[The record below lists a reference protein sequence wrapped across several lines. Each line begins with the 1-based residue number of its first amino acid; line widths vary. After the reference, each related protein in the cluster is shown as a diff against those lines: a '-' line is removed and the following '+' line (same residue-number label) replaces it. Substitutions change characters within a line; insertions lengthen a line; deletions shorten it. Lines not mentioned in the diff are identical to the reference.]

1 MAREAGLR
9 RGTRDESDRTE
20 RRVHSVVR
28 PRYALSADPSP
39 KSVEGSEEAG
49 SGQNLAQ
56 LISAQPHSSL
66 PLLFLCGDSRRPE
79 LPQTLVS
86 RGVPFVELAIYA
98 TRPHEQ
104 LGIGIDALQRL
115 HSMVFFS
122 PAGARTVQS
131 LLPSSPALSNAKLY
145 AIGPTTAA
153 ELSKLGFVIAGVAK
167 KPTPAAL
174 VEAVRSDATK

>member
-1 MAREAGLR
+1 MAHEAGLR
-9 RGTRDESDRTE
+9 RGPRDESDCTG
-20 RRVHSVVR
+20 RRFHSVVR
-28 PRYALSADPSP
+28 PRHALSADPSP
-39 KSVEGSEEAG
+39 SVEGSEEAG

-56 LISAQPHSSL
+56 LISAQPHSGL

-79 LPQTLVS
+79 LPQTLIS

-174 VEAVRSDATK
+174 VEAVRTDATK